1 MGLPGSVVPAGPSTR
16 SDSPASPPRPGDGL
30 ASGVLLLAKKM
41 PLASLCNRRVVNG
54 HPQIVRPS
62 SVRACTRPAV
72 ALAASQQLPRR
83 RRFTVAGVPTSSG
96 RTVGAVPPAV
106 PDCASTH
113 RAKAHSRGHCPSA
126 RAETSRTR
134 TPRVAATARGKS
146 RHRDDH
152 QDPVH
157 TRRTN
162 ATAAEAR
169 GAFHRRSRA
178 IHPAQ
183 CVRPTSRANSR
194 RKPEGPLPKLP
205 THPHPRLPED
215 DRDRFPS
222 HADRVR
228 FPDRE
233 VHARH
238 RTPTRASRRLLPT
251 DDLQARHRRS
261 LASARSANE
270 RVTLRAVWLR
280 RARPADSPQLRGRRA
295 EWLGDSPR
303 CVRTLAGFTPTCD
316 APSTPRH
323 RPVSRVPGLD
333 SAKRPYGNRSP
344 GSHLERTGLAH
355 HACARLAL
363 GPPPRSTHERRPR
376 RLHPGCL
383 PATRPLE
390 TLPSREAAPPDGLH
404 HREPCRRVTAD
415 HWPTPL

>member
-1 MGLPGSVVPAGPSTR
+1 MSRGTSWFGRPSGPSTR

-30 ASGVLLLAKKM
+30 ASSVLLLAEKM

-54 HPQIVRPS
+54 HSQIVRPS

-72 ALAASQQLPRR
+72 PLAASQQLPRR
-83 RRFTVAGVPTSSG
+83 RRFAVAGVPTSSG

-134 TPRVAATARGKS
+134 TPHVAATARGKP
-146 RHRDDH
+146 RRRDDH

-157 TRRTN
+157 ARRTN

-169 GAFHRRSRA
+169 DAFHRRSRA

-183 CVRPTSRANSR
+183 CVRPTSRASSR
-194 RKPEGPLPKLP
+194 REPESPLPKLS

-233 VHARH
+233 VHARD

-251 DDLQARHRRS
+251 ETICKHATEDPSPRRAPRMNAS
-261 LASARSANE
+261 RSERPGSEEPDQPTRLSSGVVAPNGSATPRDASARS
-270 RVTLRAVWLR
+270 RDL
-280 RARPADSPQLRGRRA
+280 
-295 EWLGDSPR
+295 PR
-303 CVRTLAGFTPTCD
+303 
-316 APSTPRH
+316 
-323 RPVSRVPGLD
+323 
-333 SAKRPYGNRSP
+333 
-344 GSHLERTGLAH
+344 
-355 HACARLAL
+355 
-363 GPPPRSTHERRPR
+363 
-376 RLHPGCL
+376 
-383 PATRPLE
+383 PATRRAPHVTDPCLACLDGTARNDRTE
-390 TLPSREAAPPDGLH
+390 IGLQALTWNEPAWLTTLARGSR
-404 HREPCRRVTAD
+404 
-415 HWPTPL
+415 